1 MHTIMKNGLWLAYKN
16 YSEESD
22 YWEVSEITAEI
33 KNGWYWCDD
42 IEHAK
47 CFLDYQDAA
56 YFLAKKRGAF
66 WDGAEVKI
74 YKI

>member
-1 MHTIMKNGLWLAYKN
+1 MHTIMKDGRWLAYKN

-47 CFLDYQDAA
+47 CFMDHQDAA
-56 YFLAKKRGAF
+56 NFLSKKRGAF
-66 WDGAEVKI
+66 WERSEVKR
-74 YKI
+74 YKL